1 MGYIVF
7 KGEIDEG
14 SVAANKVIKK
24 GGLMKIDRQLTSS
37 KGGS

>member
-1 MGYIVF
+1 MVF
-7 KGEIDEG
+7 RGEIDEG

-24 GGLMKIDRQLTSS
+24 GGGLMKIDRQLTSS